1 MTTTDSRPHRGWH
14 QSRPRPSLFPAPN
27 KDFLPLTSGL
37 PSPSFLSPFN
47 CLAGAPQGGAQA
59 S

>member
-14 QSRPRPSLFPAPN
+14 QSRPSPSLFPAPN